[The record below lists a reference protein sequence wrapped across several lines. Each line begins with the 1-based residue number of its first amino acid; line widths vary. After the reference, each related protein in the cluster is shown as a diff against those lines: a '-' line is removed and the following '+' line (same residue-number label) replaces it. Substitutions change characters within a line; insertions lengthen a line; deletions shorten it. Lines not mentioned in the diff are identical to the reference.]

1 MSDNPQ
7 DSNNEQIPPGFTPEV
22 WAQLTPEQK
31 QVHLQQGQQQATMQQ
46 NAAAQQDSMMKNV
59 KRMTIISMITGVATS
74 LLPGSIRRI
83 FRRFF

>member
-7 DSNNEQIPPGFTPEV
+7 NSNNEQIPSGFTPEV

-31 QVHLQQGQQQATMQQ
+31 QVHLQGQQNMAPQQ
-46 NAAAQQDSMMKNV
+46 NSMAKNV
-59 KRMTIISMITGVATS
+59 ARMTIISMITGFIS
-74 LLPGSIRRI
+74 RLFPSSIGRI